1 MLSRKAKGLFIE
13 VGEFSVQVAKT
24 TSLTPPC
31 AVESVESFSLSG
43 AWERLSRLTEE
54 MSGTGSG
61 GKLVQAHC
69 AVYPPSRFVRRH
81 TVESA
86 AKAKDPA
93 YLGNV
98 LSQQFKIDTATNVAA
113 VLNAVDGSEF
123 TLERSIAQQKELVFA
138 GSVKAEFDK
147 LQESLTDADVYP
159 VSLQLGTL
167 SVLGGISDYIR
178 WKQISDPVMVIE
190 MSMGQT
196 CTYIVSRNMVELAR
210 PLSKGLSTIV
220 PRIRE
225 ELGLKDEASAEKL
238 FLSNTFDFTE
248 MGPALLQ
255 GLLKELQAAIGF
267 FEVQTGM
274 TIGHLHL
281 GSLPENLS
289 WIPSVMSK
297 SLGLRLLRTEYG
309 EWLPRVD
316 VQPQES
322 VLEQVGGHAS
332 WFGLFSMMG
341 AFNSKDNGSKKK

>member
-24 TSLTPPC
+24 TSLTAPL
-31 AVESVESFSLSG
+31 AVESVDSFPLDS
-43 AWERLSRLTEE
+43 AWERLSRLTGE

-61 GKLVQAHC
+61 GKLIQAHC

-93 YLGNV
+93 YLGKV
-98 LSQQFKIDTATNVAA
+98 LSQQFKVDTAKNVAA

-123 TLERSIAQQKELVFA
+123 TLERSIAQQKELLFA
-138 GSVKAEFDK
+138 GALKAEFEG
-147 LQESLTDADVYP
+147 LQVSLTDADVYP

-167 SVLGGISDYIR
+167 SVLGGISDYIAS
-178 WKQISDPVMVIE
+178 KQITDPVLVLE

-196 CTYIVSRNMVELAR
+196 CTYIVSRNMVELTR
-210 PLSKGLSTIV
+210 PLSKGLGTIV
-220 PRIRE
+220 PRIQE
-225 ELGLKDEASAEKL
+225 ELGLKDEASAKKL
-238 FLSNTFDFTE
+238 FFSNTFDFTE

-274 TIGHLHL
+274 TIGHIHL

-297 SLGLRLLRTEYG
+297 SLGLRLLRTDYG
-309 EWLPRVD
+309 EWLPGYS
-316 VQPQES
+316 VQPQDS
-322 VLEQVGGHAS
+322 VLDQTRDHAS

>member
-1 MLSRKAKGLFIE
+1 MLSRKAKGLFLE

-24 TSLTPPC
+24 TSLTPPF
-31 AVESVESFSLSG
+31 AVESVESFPLDG
-43 AWERLSRLTEE
+43 AWERLPRLTEE
-54 MSGTGSG
+54 MTGAGSG
-61 GKLVQAHC
+61 GKFVQAHC

-93 YLGNV
+93 YLRNV
-98 LSQQFKIDTATNVAA
+98 LSQQLKIDTAKNVAA
-113 VLNAVDGSEF
+113 VLNASDGSEF
-123 TLERSIAQQKELVFA
+123 TLERSIAQQKELLFA
-138 GSVKAEFDK
+138 GALKADLDD
-147 LQESLTDADVYP
+147 LQKQLTGTNVYP
-159 VSLQLGTL
+159 RSLQLGTL
-167 SVLGGISDYIR
+167 SVLGGIADYIA
-178 WKQISDPVMVIE
+178 WKEMTDPVLVLE

-196 CTYIVSRNMVELAR
+196 CTYIVSRNLVELTR
-210 PLSKGLSTIV
+210 PLAKGLGTIV
-220 PRIRE
+220 PRIQE
-225 ELGLKDEASAEKL
+225 ELGLKDEASARKL
-238 FLSNTFDFTE
+238 FFSNTFDFTE

-255 GLLKELQAAIGF
+255 GLLRELQAAIGF

-289 WIPSVMSK
+289 WIPTVMSK
-297 SLGLRLLRTEYG
+297 SLGLRLLHAEYG
-309 EWLPRVD
+309 EWLHGFN

-322 VLEQVGGHAS
+322 VLEQAGNNAL